1 MQRLSVFATG
11 AALFAL
17 AACSPAEPATTPA
30 ASGDSPLD
38 CAALISAAD
47 HLIADGALPED
58 ADFQSQLL
66 VSAMTYL
73 NAYAIP
79 EGVSELE
86 AFKALNLRRGEL
98 MDTVTGDE
106 ILARAKACVA
116 KTPG

>member
-1 MQRLSVFATG
+1 MRAHHCRVKQVRSSERAFHATSFSLRHGRRSLRPCRLQPCRDG
-11 AALFAL
+11 
-17 AACSPAEPATTPA
+17 
-30 ASGDSPLD
+30 
-38 CAALISAAD
+38 AAD